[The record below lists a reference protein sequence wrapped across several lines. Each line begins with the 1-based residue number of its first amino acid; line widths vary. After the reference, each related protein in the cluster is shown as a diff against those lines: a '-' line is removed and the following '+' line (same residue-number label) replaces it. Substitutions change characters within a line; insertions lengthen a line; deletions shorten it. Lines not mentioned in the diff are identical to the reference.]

1 MINQAKNVLIGVFLI
16 SAIAI
21 VTFMLLFLRPSV
33 GDEAQVLRVRFSDID
48 KVTVGTRVTFAG
60 NPVGEVVSIR
70 ELESAKHERI
80 ARDGVVY
87 VYELDLAVDSGV
99 NVYNTDEIS
108 LRTSGLLGEKSVMI
122 NPMPPRP
129 GEKLRLVNNEIIYA
143 DQTGSVEDT
152 FREFKEVADRADVAL
167 DMFIEQMADI
177 QKNKL
182 WDNLGVITQNLSDI
196 TTALNVPEDWS
207 STLTNVQQFSEE
219 LLNMMT
225 RIDDTI
231 TQMQGALEDAAV
243 VAADGREIVSRIK
256 EGEGTAGKIL
266 VSDETYL
273 QLSSI
278 LSKGETL
285 MNDINHYGILFH
297 LDKGWQ
303 RMRARRLNLL
313 QKLQTPQE
321 FRNYFNDELD
331 QISTALSRVTM
342 VLDCTYERCDPECLL
357 QDPCFTKVF
366 GELLRRVSLLEEEIN
381 MYNTQIID
389 QCGCN

>member
-80 ARDGVVY
+80 ARNGVVY

-122 NPMPPRP
+122 DPKPPIP

-167 DMFIEQMADI
+167 DAFIELLNDI
-177 QKNKL
+177 QKNKIM
-182 WDNLGVITQNLSDI
+182 DNIGVITQNISDI

-207 STLTNVQQFSEE
+207 STLTNVE
-219 LLNMMT
+219 
-225 RIDDTI
+225 
-231 TQMQGALEDAAV
+231 
-243 VAADGREIVSRIK
+243 
-256 EGEGTAGKIL
+256 
-266 VSDETYL
+266 
-273 QLSSI
+273 
-278 LSKGETL
+278 
-285 MNDINHYGILFH
+285 
-297 LDKGWQ
+297 
-303 RMRARRLNLL
+303 
-313 QKLQTPQE
+313 
-321 FRNYFNDELD
+321 
-331 QISTALSRVTM
+331 
-342 VLDCTYERCDPECLL
+342 
-357 QDPCFTKVF
+357 
-366 GELLRRVSLLEEEIN
+366 
-381 MYNTQIID
+381 
-389 QCGCN
+389 